1 MKNQKWIIFFVAF
14 VLIAGT
20 AGTLAWLKSHQK
32 LGRPG
37 IKAVAIPDSVQMKID
52 LPAYVLDFISTNLPE
67 PEVVLGYLP
76 KDTSYAERIYTAPD
90 GFQIQNTVILMGGDR
105 TSIHNA
111 DYCLTGQGF
120 SGKEKSIVN
129 IPIVGAQPYQLP
141 VAKWNVSGTFQT
153 ADGQKVEVHGIY
165 VFWFVADGDQTPDH
179 LKFMERVALHLLH
192 TGVLQRW
199 AYVSYFSQC
208 AAGQE
213 NAAFERM
220 KNLIAVSAPEFQ
232 LPPRKP

>member
-14 VLIAGT
+14 VLIAGA

-32 LGRPG
+32 LGPPG
-37 IKAVAIPDSVQMKID
+37 IKAVAIPGSVQMKID

-76 KDTSYAERIYTAPD
+76 KDTSYAERVYIAPD
-90 GFQIQNTVILMGGDR
+90 GFWVQGTIVLMGADR
-105 TSIHNA
+105 TSIHSA
-111 DYCLTGQGF
+111 DFCLTGQGF
-120 SGKEKSIVN
+120 SGKEKSVVD
-129 IPIVGAQPYQLP
+129 IPIAGTQSYQLP
-141 VAKWNVSGTFQT
+141 VAKWNVSGTFQLP
-153 ADGQKVEVHGIY
+153 DGQKIERHGVY
-165 VFWFVADGDQTPDH
+165 VFWFAADGEQTPDH
-179 LKFMERVALHLLH
+179 FQFMKWLARDLLR

-199 AYVSYFSQC
+199 AYISYFTLC
-208 AAGQE
+208 APGQE
-213 NAAFERM
+213 DATFARM